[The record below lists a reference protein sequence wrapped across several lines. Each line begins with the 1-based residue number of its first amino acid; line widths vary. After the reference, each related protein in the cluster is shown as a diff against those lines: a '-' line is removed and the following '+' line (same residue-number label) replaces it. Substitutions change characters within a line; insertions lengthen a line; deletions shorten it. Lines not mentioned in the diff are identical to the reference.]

1 MIAQAQRVLES
12 DIQRQEQLERILS
25 MTRSMLELARAQDWE
40 ALSELEPQ
48 RRQLIMA
55 FFTEAPSLQEAAQVA
70 SVIEQVLAIDRE
82 TMGLGQAGLKQLGA
96 DLRNVGIGRRAHQ
109 AYSEHTA

>member
-1 MIAQAQRVLES
+1 MSVQTQQLPMPEGQR
-12 DIQRQEQLERILS
+12 REQLERILVFS
-25 MTRSMLELARAQDWE
+25 HSMLELARAEDWD
-40 ALSELEPQ
+40 ALAELEAQ
-48 RRQLIMA
+48 RRRSIMA
-55 FFTEAPSLQEAAQVA
+55 FFTEAPSLGEAAQVA
-70 SVIEQVLAIDRE
+70 RVIEQVLAMDRE